1 MSATRVIFK
10 SIIPTAYFRSSTGS
24 GRLVSCEFN
33 SRKLHTLTSSIFRSW
48 IDNDDDNDGTVDCIN
63 HSISARFSMDTFHVV
78 RGRIMQLS
86 RLSADRN
93 FYMRRKFHD
102 DLDVQELIHCQCQYM
117 SSHQDMRYE
126 ARFRRCMRRC
136 AVENRKRVNRS

>member
-1 MSATRVIFK
+1 
-10 SIIPTAYFRSSTGS
+10 
-24 GRLVSCEFN
+24 
-33 SRKLHTLTSSIFRSW
+33 
-48 IDNDDDNDGTVDCIN
+48 
-63 HSISARFSMDTFHVV
+63 
-78 RGRIMQLS
+78 MQFS

-117 SSHQDMRYE
+117 SSHQDMKYE

-136 AVENRKRVNRS
+136 VVENRKRVNRKIEKYYVRYNYVRYKMYNQNFIKIE